1 MTLLEAF
8 ALARLNG
15 VSPSGLH
22 ILLTVIDDAPTT
34 PMRLAKETKTSS
46 ANITGVTDRLVKD
59 GWLDR
64 LPNPN
69 DRRSFFLTPSERAC
83 DIFAAVLT
91 P

>member
-1 MTLLEAF
+1 MTLLETF
-8 ALARLNG
+8 TLARLKG

-22 ILLTVIDDAPTT
+22 ILLTVIDDSPTT
-34 PMRLAKETKTSS
+34 PGRLAVETHTST

-64 LPNPN
+64 LPNPH
-69 DRRSFFLTPSERAC
+69 DRRSFFLIPSELAC
-83 DIFAAVLT
+83 TTFAPVLA